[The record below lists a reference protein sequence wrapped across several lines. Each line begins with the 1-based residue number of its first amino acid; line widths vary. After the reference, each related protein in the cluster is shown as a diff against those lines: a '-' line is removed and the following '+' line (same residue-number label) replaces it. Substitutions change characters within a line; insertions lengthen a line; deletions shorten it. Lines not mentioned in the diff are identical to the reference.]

1 MTVIKYLEQDGCFT
15 FTVRVVPRASRTQ
28 IVGESD
34 GVLRVRI
41 AAPPVAGAA
50 NDELVRVLARALRVS
65 RSAVAITAGHTSR
78 LKRVAISG
86 IKPEALLTLVEVS
99 D

>member
-1 MTVIKYLEQDGCFT
+1 MINYSETKDKLS

-28 IVGESD
+28 IVGEAD
-34 GVLRVRI
+34 GALRVRI

-65 RSAVAITAGHTSR
+65 RSAVAITAGQSSR
-78 LKRVAISG
+78 LKRVAVSG
-86 IKPEALLTLVEVS
+86 IAPEALLTLVKAI

>member
-1 MTVIKYLEQDGCFT
+1 MINYSETKDKLS

-28 IVGESD
+28 IVGEAD
-34 GVLRVRI
+34 GALRVRI

-65 RSAVAITAGHTSR
+65 RSAVAITAGQTSR
-78 LKRVAISG
+78 LKRVAVSG
-86 IKPEALLTLVEVS
+86 IAPEALLTLVKPI

>member
-1 MTVIKYLEQDGCFT
+1 MINYSETKDKLS
-15 FTVRVVPRASRTQ
+15 FTVRVVPRASRSQ
-28 IVGESD
+28 IVGEAD
-34 GVLRVRI
+34 GALRVRI

-65 RSAVAITAGHTSR
+65 RSAVAITAGQTSR
-78 LKRVAISG
+78 LKRVAVSG
-86 IKPEALLTLVEVS
+86 IAPEALLTLVKAI